1 MCFVDM
7 DHVGDLDKH
16 NYTTG
21 YVFKLTGGSICW
33 RSTLQKEILEEGD
46 ILLQQIATADNQ
58 IDMLTKM
65 VSRVKFNHCLD
76 LILVEG
82 I

>member
-1 MCFVDM
+1 MCFVDL

-33 RSTLQKEILEEGD
+33 RSTLQKEILEEGELERSQT
-46 ILLQQIATADNQ
+46 ISFHL
-58 IDMLTKM
+58 
-65 VSRVKFNHCLD
+65 SC
-76 LILVEG
+76 
-82 I
+82 